1 MNIILTLICEN
12 YRAAKEQF
20 IIILRKNKVTTGPDF
35 LYHIYSSSIERL
47 TDNKSM
53 VIGGSSIFDSGVKYD
68 NKLPNVYSQIISV
81 KK

>member
-1 MNIILTLICEN
+1 MRELQSCKRTVYYNFT
-12 YRAAKEQF
+12 
-20 IIILRKNKVTTGPDF
+20 KNKVTTGPDF